1 MEMTVSV
8 TEFTDNTTLFWQGVE
23 TARKNFKQTQVV
35 GFSNVI
41 ELNETI
47 KVEFWNQCNEEG
59 DLTVSCSVP
68 GLGSS
73 GTLGFSYTEVQED
86 EIPEEV
92 YGNHLLIFIDSL
104 IKHLAHKAYQQ
115 WCEETDFI
123 SYIDQLN
130 TDRMTELLPKGFGL
144 ILEPEVRGYDLQVVD
159 SEGQLLYRASG
170 ENVLDFEEN
179 VSWDKLKLEIKL
191 AWMTVYVN
199 GLAFKDQKVII

>member
-59 DLTVSCSVP
+59 DLNVSCLVP

-92 YGNHLLIFIDSL
+92 YGNHLLIFINSL
-104 IKHLAHKAYQQ
+104 VKHLGHKAYQQ

-130 TDRMTELLPKGFGL
+130 TDRMTELLPKGLGL

-170 ENVLDFEEN
+170 ENVLEFEED

-199 GLAFKDQKVII
+199 GLAFKDLKVVI

>member
-59 DLTVSCSVP
+59 DLNVSCLVP

-92 YGNHLLIFIDSL
+92 YGNHLLIFINSL
-104 IKHLAHKAYQQ
+104 VKHLGHKAYQQ

-170 ENVLDFEEN
+170 ENVLEFEED

-191 AWMTVYVN
+191 AWMAVYVN
-199 GLAFKDQKVII
+199 GLAFKDLKVVI

>member
-23 TARKNFKQTQVV
+23 AARKNFKQTQVV

-59 DLTVSCSVP
+59 DLNVSCLVP

-92 YGNHLLIFIDSL
+92 YGNHLLIFINSL
-104 IKHLAHKAYQQ
+104 VKHLGHKAYQQ

-123 SYIDQLN
+123 CYIDQLN

-159 SEGQLLYRASG
+159 SEGQLLYRAAG
-170 ENVLDFEEN
+170 ENVLEFEED

-191 AWMTVYVN
+191 AWMVVYVN
-199 GLAFKDQKVII
+199 GLAFKDLKVVI

>member
-23 TARKNFKQTQVV
+23 IARKNFKQTQVV

-59 DLTVSCSVP
+59 DLNVTVWFLVWVLP
-68 GLGSS
+68 VLWGLA
-73 GTLGFSYTEVQED
+73 TPRYKD

-92 YGNHLLIFIDSL
+92 YGNHLLIFINSL
-104 IKHLAHKAYQQ
+104 VKHLGHKAYQQ

-179 VSWDKLKLEIKL
+179 TSWDKLKLEIKL

>member
-59 DLTVSCSVP
+59 DLFVIAKIP
-68 GLGSS
+68 GLGTS
-73 GTLGFSYTEVQED
+73 GSLGFGYSEVQK
-86 EIPEEV
+86 EELTEEH
-92 YGNHLLIFIDSL
+92 YGNHLLIFINSL
-104 IKHLAHKAYQQ
+104 GKILAHKAYQQ
-115 WCEETDFI
+115 WCEETNFI

-130 TDRMTELLPKGFGL
+130 TDKMTELLPKGFVM
-144 ILEPEVRGYDLQVVD
+144 ILEPEVRGYDLQVFD
-159 SEGQLLYRASG
+159 NEQQLLYRAAG
-170 ENVLDFEEN
+170 ENVLEFEED

-191 AWMTVYVN
+191 AWMVVYVN
-199 GLAFKDQKVII
+199 GLAFKDLKVVI

>member
-1 MEMTVSV
+1 MEMTVSAS
-8 TEFTDNTTLFWQGVE
+8 ELLDNVALFWSGIE

-41 ELNETI
+41 ELNETV
-47 KVEFWNQCNEEG
+47 KVEFWNGCNEEG
-59 DLTVSCSVP
+59 DLILTCKIP

-73 GTLGFSYTEVQED
+73 GTLWFNYNEIQEEELTEEY
-86 EIPEEV
+86 

-104 IKHLAHKAYQQ
+104 GKILAHKAYQQ

-123 SYIDQLN
+123 CYIDQLN
-130 TDRMTELLPKGFGL
+130 TDKMTELLPKGFAL

-159 SEGQLLYRASG
+159 SEEQLLYRAAG
-170 ENVLDFEEN
+170 ENVLEFEEDT
-179 VSWDKLKLEIKL
+179 SWDKLKLEIKL

-199 GLAFKDQKVII
+199 GLAFKDLKVVI